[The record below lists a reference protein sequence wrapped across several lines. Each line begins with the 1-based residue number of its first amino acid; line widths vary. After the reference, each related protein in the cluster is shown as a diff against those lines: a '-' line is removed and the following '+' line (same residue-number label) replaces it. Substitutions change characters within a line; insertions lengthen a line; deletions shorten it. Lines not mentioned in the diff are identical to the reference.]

1 MKTFPQPAL
10 RPFLPADGPV
20 LAGLFRASIEQLT
33 GDDYSEEQQEAWAA
47 AAGDEAAF
55 ASRLAAGLTLVAT
68 VSGAPVGFVSLE
80 GADHVDMLYV
90 HPAVARQGIATLLCE
105 ALEKLAATRGTRWLT
120 VDASDSARP
129 FFERRGFVAERR
141 NTVALNGEWLGST
154 TMRKPLTANEPGR
167 RPS

>member
-1 MKTFPQPAL
+1 MQTLPQPAL

-20 LAGLFRASIEQLT
+20 LAGLFRSAVEQLT
-33 GDDYSEEQQEAWAA
+33 GDDYGEAQQEAWAA
-47 AAGDEAAF
+47 SADDEAAF
-55 ASRLAAGLTLVAT
+55 GRRLTANLTLVAT
-68 VSGAPVGFVSLE
+68 VSATPVGFVSLK

-90 HPAVARQGIATLLCE
+90 HPAVARQGIATLLCD
-105 ALEKLAATRGTRWLT
+105 ALEKLAATRGARWLT
-120 VDASDSARP
+120 TDASDTARP

-154 TMRKPLTANEPGR
+154 TMRKPLTANEPGK